1 MYSYEELE
9 GRVTAAEHGLERV
22 RVDAAAARALASGA
36 DRDVSLFGAKLD
48 AHTKVLNA
56 LRETQLEQGSR
67 LDRVEGR
74 LDRVEGRLDRVE
86 GRLDR
91 VEGTLDRLERK
102 VDDGFARIDQEF
114 VLINQGF
121 VKVEDQFAKLG
132 AGMAHLT
139 TLMERL
145 IEPEQSRP

>member
-86 GRLDR
+86 G
-91 VEGTLDRLERK
+91 TLDRLERK